1 MITILSLTL
10 EKKTSEHHVPIIPVE
25 AEAVSI
31 TSQTIKRI
39 CCSLDKCRDK
49 NFLTDTFT
57 VDHLVSNLSL
67 SSIGVLACSPKD
79 GIGLQFFKKHLKKS
93 KIKNKNFLSIPL
105 CDDVHFQ
112 GYIVDVCNK
121 TIVDVQSL
129 RNNNSKNATSK
140 AVATTLFDD
149 ENINFKCYF
158 KRRVQFDSNSCGVW
172 LVAGIASYV
181 HALPLPSVLDDAF
194 DIAYSSLERKTEI
207 FFRLHIS

>member
-25 AEAVSI
+25 AESVSI

-49 NFLTDTFT
+49 NFLTDTST
-57 VDHLVSNLSL
+57 IDHLVSNLSL
-67 SSIGVLACSPKD
+67 SSIGVLACSPID
-79 GIGLQFFKKHLKKS
+79 GVYQFFKKHLKKS
-93 KIKNKNFLSIPL
+93 KINNNNFLSIPL
-105 CDDVHFQ
+105 CDGAHFQ
-112 GYIVDVCNK
+112 GYVVDVCNK

-149 ENINFKCYF
+149 ENIKFKCYF

-172 LVAGIASYV
+172 LVAGIACYV

-194 DIAYSSLERKTEI
+194 DIAYSSLERKAEI